1 MGLFGNLSS
10 SSGITIESV
19 LWNIVQVCD
28 QDMEVKVPEV
38 SCEIQKEEKVT
49 EKDDKTSLKNEI
61 KSSLGGWAILN
72 KRNSDL

>member
-1 MGLFGNLSS
+1 MTLIQIFREVFNLNS

-38 SCEIQKEEKVT
+38 TCEIQKEEKLT
-49 EKDDKTSLKNEI
+49 E
-61 KSSLGGWAILN
+61 N
-72 KRNSDL
+72 KLEK